1 MRRQE
6 GFSICEVRVI
16 NIKIGNTPYEVE
28 IHFSDKNKE
37 TMEATGCLKLLFLGN
52 ISKRWDE

>member
-37 TMEATGCLKLLFLGN
+37 TMEDKLKGIILN
-52 ISKRWDE
+52 EDEKKQ